1 MIHRIAAQRHLI
13 VPIGFLG
20 LIGVLVVPLPP
31 LALDILISANI
42 AVAAIVLLTT
52 IYMRRPLDFSVFPAL
67 LLATTLFRLV
77 LNVAS
82 TRLILAAGELNE
94 TEADG
99 AAGEVIQA
107 FANFVAGSNPIIG
120 AIIFIILI
128 IVQFVVITKGATRMS
143 EVAARFTLDAMP
155 GKQMAID
162 ADLSAGLISET
173 DARTRRDEITR
184 EADFYGAMDGA
195 SKFVRGDAIAGII
208 ITLINIVI
216 IIIIILLLS

>member
-1 MIHRIAAQRHLI
+1 MAAQRHLI

-82 TRLILAAGELNE
+82 TRLILGAGELNE
-94 TEADG
+94 A
-99 AAGEVIQA
+99 
-107 FANFVAGSNPIIG
+107 
-120 AIIFIILI
+120 
-128 IVQFVVITKGATRMS
+128 
-143 EVAARFTLDAMP
+143 
-155 GKQMAID
+155 
-162 ADLSAGLISET
+162 
-173 DARTRRDEITR
+173 
-184 EADFYGAMDGA
+184 
-195 SKFVRGDAIAGII
+195 
-208 ITLINIVI
+208 
-216 IIIIILLLS
+216 